1 MKYLV
6 YKYVFPN
13 NRIYIGIISRT
24 LEERWKSGYR
34 HCPYV
39 LNAIKKYGKKNISRI
54 ILFEGLTKEEAEQK
68 EIELIAQ
75 YKSNQKKYGYN
86 IENGGKCASSIA
98 EQTKKQISNKL
109 KGIVR
114 NQEFKNKISC
124 ANKKRWIEKS
134 DEEKEKEIERLKNLN
149 IGRTPWNKG
158 KKGLQKHTEEWK
170 IQASLRAKELNKDK
184 QTPVICIETGEI
196 FESQCEAS
204 RIKNVSQGNINSCL
218 NGKRNVAG
226 GYHWKYL
233 NKEELK

>member
-13 NRIYIGIISRT
+13 NKIYIGITSRT

-134 DEEKEKEIERLKNLN
+134 NEEKEKEIERLKKIN

-170 IQASLRAKELNKDK
+170 KQASERMKKYNEKNMKKVLCVETNIIYNSLN
-184 QTPVICIETGEI
+184 
-196 FESQCEAS
+196 EAS
-204 RIKNVSQGNINSCL
+204 RILNISQGNISMCL
-218 NGKRNVAG
+218 CGKRNIAG
-226 GYHWKYL
+226 GYHWQYVS
-233 NKEELK
+233 

>member
-13 NRIYIGIISRT
+13 NKIYIGITSRT

-134 DEEKEKEIERLKNLN
+134 DEEKEKEIKRLKNLN

-170 IQASLRAKELNKDK
+170 KQASERMKKYNEKNMKKVLCVETNIIYNSLN
-184 QTPVICIETGEI
+184 
-196 FESQCEAS
+196 EAS
-204 RIKNVSQGNINSCL
+204 RILNISQGNISMCL
-218 NGKRNVAG
+218 CGKRNIAG
-226 GYHWKYL
+226 GYHWQYVS
-233 NKEELK
+233 